1 MATGFVSHFE
11 YKELV
16 PWGSVSNYPP
26 LNEPEGRLKFRN
38 AMCKEIL
45 AGRMIG
51 GVGWSSLVVRN
62 FFGGRDFY
70 GNPSGAVLKDGDPSG
85 RIVHDYG
92 YHPKDSYSINFI
104 HSCTSVKYLATQ
116 EVVSILNKVT

>member
-1 MATGFVSHFE
+1 M
-11 YKELV
+11 
-16 PWGSVSNYPP
+16 SNYPP

-38 AMCKEIL
+38 AMRKEVL

-51 GVGWSSLVVRN
+51 GVGWSSSVVRN

-70 GNPSGAVLKDGDPSG
+70 GIPSGAVLKDGDPCG

-92 YHPKDSYSINFI
+92 YHPKDSYSVNST
-104 HSCTSVKYLATQ
+104 HSCTSVKYLTTQ
-116 EVVSILNKVT
+116 EVVSILNEVT